1 MLESKANLV
10 QLHTISTKI
19 HAQRKY
25 FFKQLIPI
33 ARSSSA
39 PQTFHLLQTR
49 CPIVTWRKLKFISV
63 VATALALI
71 ATLAVARA
79 VRSSAAF
86 ETNRAQAAPL
96 HLQNNFACP
105 PLISSWDCEIVV
117 NTFPMST
124 GDRRVPLM
132 RMTI

>member
-1 MLESKANLV
+1 
-10 QLHTISTKI
+10 
-19 HAQRKY
+19 
-25 FFKQLIPI
+25 
-33 ARSSSA
+33 
-39 PQTFHLLQTR
+39 
-49 CPIVTWRKLKFISV
+49 VTWRKLKFISV

-79 VRSSAAF
+79 VRSSASF
-86 ETNRAQAAPL
+86 EANRVQVAPP

-124 GDRRVPLM
+124 GDRPVPPM

>member
-1 MLESKANLV
+1 
-10 QLHTISTKI
+10 
-19 HAQRKY
+19 
-25 FFKQLIPI
+25 
-33 ARSSSA
+33 
-39 PQTFHLLQTR
+39 
-49 CPIVTWRKLKFISV
+49 VTWRKLKFISV

-79 VRSSAAF
+79 VRSSASF
-86 ETNRAQAAPL
+86 EANRVQVAPP

-105 PLISSWDCEIVV
+105 PLISSWDCEIIV

-124 GDRRVPLM
+124 GDRPVPPM

>member
-1 MLESKANLV
+1 
-10 QLHTISTKI
+10 
-19 HAQRKY
+19 
-25 FFKQLIPI
+25 
-33 ARSSSA
+33 
-39 PQTFHLLQTR
+39 
-49 CPIVTWRKLKFISV
+49 VTWRKLKFISV

-79 VRSSAAF
+79 VRSSASF
-86 ETNRAQAAPL
+86 EANRVQVAPP

-124 GDRRVPLM
+124 SDRPMARMRVK
-132 RMTI
+132 I